1 MPAHGVNSEQHHM
14 FHLPLHTIS
23 ESEIISYLLL
33 VEATSAPARVCY
45 ISRMPRAYTK
55 TSRLYTSWILQEQAQ
70 QIKQNNVFKNP
81 LDFCVSYKLRKMAIW
96 GGAAHTTLMQNRDGE
111 DKAFFFS
118 PLSRLPMGFSPNKK
132 FKSTEYWNS
141 RNSIR

>member
-1 MPAHGVNSEQHHM
+1 MPVHGVNSEQHHT

-33 VEATSAPARVCY
+33 VEATSAPAQVRY
-45 ISRMPRAYTK
+45 ISRMPRAYTR

-70 QIKQNNVFKNP
+70 QRKQNNVFKNP
-81 LDFCVSYKLRKMAIW
+81 LDFCVSYKFRKMVIW
-96 GGAAHTTLMQNRDGE
+96 GGAAHNPNSERRWGGQS
-111 DKAFFFS
+111 FFFP
-118 PLSRLPMGFSPNKK
+118 PLSRLPMGFSPSEK